1 MPNPKYHKYLVPL
14 SFNSCSIRRQH
25 AMIAYKKNVNVLNED
40 AYKIA
45 DNPIISLEPAA
56 KINNINIKYLR
67 FLLSI
72 QLQIV

>member
-1 MPNPKYHKYLVPL
+1 
-14 SFNSCSIRRQH
+14 
-25 AMIAYKKNVNVLNED
+25 MIAYKKNVNVLNED

-67 FLLSI
+67 FLFSI